1 MNLTCLISQDVLSKT
16 IHRPVQGKL
25 FLQIATKNRLK
36 FKNNKASKTVS
47 FISISCT
54 PEIHCDVK
62 LIYIFLKLFTYQI
75 DFMVSWSL
83 GKVRNHV
90 KHNIC
95 RKIDNLLERSSITYS
110 LLILIC
116 YLFIIN
122 CSSYTQVATSFHAI
136 FWKYVIAKVKNIETM
151 TTHMGAEKLLFK
163 KYCGK
168 TTF

>member
-75 DFMVSWSL
+75 DFMVS
-83 GKVRNHV
+83 
-90 KHNIC
+90 
-95 RKIDNLLERSSITYS
+95 
-110 LLILIC
+110 
-116 YLFIIN
+116 
-122 CSSYTQVATSFHAI
+122 
-136 FWKYVIAKVKNIETM
+136 
-151 TTHMGAEKLLFK
+151 
-163 KYCGK
+163 
-168 TTF
+168 

>member
-16 IHRPVQGKL
+16 TKRPVQGKL
-25 FLQIATKNRLK
+25 FLQTVTKNRLK

-47 FISISCT
+47 FVPISCT

-62 LIYIFLKLFTYQI
+62 LIYIFLKLFTRYIYQI

-90 KHNIC
+90 KHNVC
-95 RKIDNLLERSSITYS
+95 RKIDNLLESSSITYS

-116 YLFIIN
+116 SLLLTVAH
-122 CSSYTQVATSFHAI
+122 TQ
-136 FWKYVIAKVKNIETM
+136 
-151 TTHMGAEKLLFK
+151 KLQLPFMQ
-163 KYCGK
+163 YSGSVS
-168 TTF
+168 

>member
-16 IHRPVQGKL
+16 TQRPVQGKL
-25 FLQIATKNRLK
+25 FLQTVTKNRLK

-47 FISISCT
+47 FIPISCT

-62 LIYIFLKLFTYQI
+62 LIYIFLKLFTRYIYQI

-90 KHNIC
+90 KHNVC
-95 RKIDNLLERSSITYS
+95 RKIDNLLESSSITYS

-116 YLFIIN
+116 SLLLTVAH
-122 CSSYTQVATSFHAI
+122 TQ
-136 FWKYVIAKVKNIETM
+136 
-151 TTHMGAEKLLFK
+151 KLQLPFMQ
-163 KYCGK
+163 YSGSVS
-168 TTF
+168 